1 MPGPGGRDF
10 QQSCN
15 CQAVVADEPQ
25 VVLEARATSAPN
37 TGALN
42 RQRDLVAFD
51 IDDVNGQHGMV
62 LTRLWATAPPGY
74 PSSGYPVFRAKAD

>member
-1 MPGPGGRDF
+1 MPGPEGWDF

-15 CQAVVADEPQ
+15 CQAVVDDEPQ
-25 VVLEARATSAPN
+25 VVVEARATSAPD
-37 TGALN
+37 TGAWN

-51 IDDVNGQHGMV
+51 IDDANGQHGRV

-74 PSSGYPVFRAKAD
+74 PSFSYPVFRAKAD